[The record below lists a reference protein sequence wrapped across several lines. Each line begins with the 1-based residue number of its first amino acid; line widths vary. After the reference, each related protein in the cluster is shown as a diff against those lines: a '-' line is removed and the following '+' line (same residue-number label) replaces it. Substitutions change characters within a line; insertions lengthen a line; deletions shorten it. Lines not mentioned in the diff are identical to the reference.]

1 LDFGFVRNLTFPM
14 DTEVIDMQLTM
25 LKGKIHRA
33 TVTRVE
39 RDYEGS
45 CAIDEELLEAAGI
58 IEHEQVHIYNIT
70 SGERFVTYAI
80 RGERQSGVVSVNG
93 AAAHKAEAG
102 DLVIIAAYARMSEV
116 EAAEHAPRLVY
127 PDVDNRVARTAGRIP
142 VQAA

>member
-1 LDFGFVRNLTFPM
+1 M
-14 DTEVIDMQLTM
+14 DDRRVYRPDTGVIDMQLTM

-45 CAIDEELLEAAGI
+45 CAIDEQLLEAAGI
-58 IEHEQVHIYNIT
+58 IEYEQVHIYNIT

-80 RGERQSGVVSVNG
+80 RGERHSGVISVNG
-93 AAAHKAEAG
+93 AAAHKADAG
-102 DLVIIAAYARMSEV
+102 DLIIIAAYARMSEA
-116 EAAEHAPRLVY
+116 EAIAHEPRLVY
-127 PDVDNRVARTAGRIP
+127 PDADNRIARTAGRLP